1 MPRLYLTLSAYIS
14 RHFLLALLGTLLVI
28 MGLIV
33 LLDFIELLRR
43 STGKAG
49 TEALVLLGLS
59 LMKLPTLMQQVM
71 PFAVLIGGMIA
82 MWRLTRSHELVVMR
96 AAGVSVWQFLAPAL
110 LLVAVLGVANVTV
123 VNPLSAAL
131 YKKYEQAEDSLT
143 LRRQGSF
150 NLSEGGLWLREPRA
164 EAPELPAGQTVV
176 HAGHVRQDG
185 LDLFMR
191 DMAFIYVDGQERFLR
206 RIDARLARLAESRF
220 ELTDVWIMEPGLAGQ
235 HFASLTLPTTL
246 TLGRVQENFASPETL
261 SFWDLPGFITFFESA
276 GFSAQRHRL
285 YLHSLIASPVLLCAM
300 VIVAAVFSVRPNQR
314 SGGGFMRVL
323 GAVGCGFLLYFFSK
337 LSLALGQSSTVPVW
351 LSAWTPTLVTLML
364 GTATL
369 LHLEDG

>member
-1 MPRLYLTLSAYIS
+1 MPRLYLTLSVYIT

-33 LLDFIELLRR
+33 LMDFIELLRR
-43 STGKAG
+43 SAGKEGADS
-49 TEALVLLGLS
+49 LLLLQLS

-110 LLVAVLGVANVTV
+110 MLVALLGILNVTA

-131 YKKYEQAEDSLT
+131 YKRYEQAEDTLT
-143 LRRQGSF
+143 LSRQGAF
-150 NLSEGGLWLREPRA
+150 NLTESGLWLREPRDDG
-164 EAPELPAGQTVV
+164 GQTVV

-185 LDLFMR
+185 LDLYMR
-191 DMAFIYVDGQERFLR
+191 DMSFIYVDANEGFLK
-206 RIDARLARLAESRF
+206 RIDARLGHLVGGQF
-220 ELTDVWIMEPGLAGQ
+220 DLTDVWVMEPGQVGVHHAELA
-235 HFASLTLPTTL
+235 LPTTL

-261 SFWDLPGFITFFESA
+261 SFWDLPGFIDFFESA
-276 GFSAQRHRL
+276 GFSAQKHRL
-285 YLHSLIASPVLLCAM
+285 YLHSLIASPILLCAM
-300 VIVAAVFSVRPNQR
+300 IVVAAVFSVRPNQR
-314 SGGGFMRVL
+314 SGGGFVRIL